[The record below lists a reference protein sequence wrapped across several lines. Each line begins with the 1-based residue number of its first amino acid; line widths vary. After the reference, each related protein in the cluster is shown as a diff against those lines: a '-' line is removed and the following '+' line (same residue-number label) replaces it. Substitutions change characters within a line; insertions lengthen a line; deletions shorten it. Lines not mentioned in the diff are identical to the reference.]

1 MVEVDF
7 EPWPSSS
14 DDNDDA
20 TRNLD
25 EIEFVVIDT
34 ETTGLFSR
42 DRIIEVGIVTFKG
55 QEILEEW
62 STLINPM
69 RDVGPTQIHGVTASM
84 VSMAPTFADVANDLA
99 RLLNGRILVCHNASF
114 DIRMLKQEFDR
125 LKIDVH
131 LGKAFCTMIAS
142 RRQLPFGA
150 SKLTDVCNE
159 LGIPIIEAHSALG
172 DARMTYEIF
181 HHIKEDSQNFLPA
194 QISYNS
200 TVNPV
205 PTVKRK
211 IFDKSVDDSLG
222 RIQAFTKK
230 VPFPT
235 SDESEIAYLLL
246 LNMAMDDLVISPAEK
261 TELTHWATEL
271 GISETRIQELHI
283 SYLDS
288 FIQAA
293 LRDQLV
299 SDIEKDFIVRI
310 GDALD
315 LVPVIPELKN
325 PNVLRSTEI
334 SVGMK
339 VCFTGTAT
347 NSLGNQIMRNEL
359 ESMAAKIG
367 LQPVGGVSKKG
378 CDLVVAAD
386 VESMSGKAQK
396 ARDWGIQVISVEK
409 FISYCTFG

>member
-1 MVEVDF
+1 MVEVHF
-7 EPWPSSS
+7 GPWSSNSEDS
-14 DDNDDA
+14 DDSI
-20 TRNLD
+20 RNLD

-42 DRIIEVGIVTFKG
+42 DRIIEIGVVAFKG
-55 QEILEEW
+55 KDILEEW

-84 VSMAPTFADVANDLA
+84 VSIAPTFGDIANDLA
-99 RLLNGRILVCHNASF
+99 RLINGRVIICHNASF
-114 DIRMLKQEFDR
+114 DIRMLKQEFER
-125 LKIDVH
+125 QKIDVQ

-142 RRQLPFGA
+142 RRLLPAGA
-150 SKLTDVCNE
+150 SKLTDACEE
-159 LGIPIIEAHSALG
+159 LEIPIVEAHSALG
-172 DARMTYEIF
+172 DARMTYELF
-181 HHIKEDSQNFLPA
+181 QYIKEDSQNFLPA
-194 QISYNS
+194 LIPYNS
-200 TVNPV
+200 KINPV

-246 LNMAMDDLVISPAEK
+246 LNMAMDDLVISPDEK
-261 TELTHWATEL
+261 TELTHWAIEL
-271 GISETRIQELHI
+271 GISEARIQELHN

-293 LRDQLV
+293 LRDKLI
-299 SDIEKDFIVRI
+299 SEIEKDLISRVGR
-310 GDALD
+310 ALD
-315 LVPVIPELKN
+315 LVPVIPELRN
-325 PNVLRSTEI
+325 PNVLRTTEI

-347 NSLGNQIMRNEL
+347 NTLGNQIMRNDL
-359 ESMAAKIG
+359 EAMAAKIG

>member
-1 MVEVDF
+1 MVEVNF
-7 EPWPSSS
+7 GPWSSS
-14 DDNDDA
+14 TEDDDDSI
-20 TRNLD
+20 RNLD

-34 ETTGLFSR
+34 ETTGLFTR
-42 DRIIEVGIVTFKG
+42 DRIIEIGVVAFKG
-55 QEILEEW
+55 QELLEEW

-69 RDVGPTQIHGVTASM
+69 RDVGPTQIHGITASM
-84 VSMAPTFADVANDLA
+84 VAIAPTFKDIANDLA
-99 RLLNGRILVCHNASF
+99 RLINGRIIVCHNASF
-114 DIRMLKQEFDR
+114 DIRMLKQEFESQ
-125 LKIDVH
+125 KIDVK

-142 RRQLPFGA
+142 RRLLPAGA
-150 SKLTDVCNE
+150 SKLTDACEE
-159 LGIPIIEAHSALG
+159 LEIPVVEAHSALG
-172 DARMTYEIF
+172 DARMTYELF
-181 HHIKEDSQNFLPA
+181 HHIKEDPQNILPA
-194 QISYNS
+194 LISYDS
-200 TVNPV
+200 RINPI

-211 IFDKSVDDSLG
+211 IFHKSDDDSLG

-246 LNMAMDDLVISPAEK
+246 LNMAMDDLIISPAERN
-261 TELTHWATEL
+261 ELAHWATEL
-271 GISETRIQELHI
+271 GISEARIQELHN

-293 LRDQLV
+293 LRDQLI
-299 SDIEKDFIVRI
+299 SGIEKDLIARVGR
-310 GDALD
+310 ALD

-334 SVGMK
+334 SEGMK

-347 NSLGNQIMRNEL
+347 NSLGNEIMRNDL
-359 ESMAAKIG
+359 EAMAAKIG
-367 LQPVGGVSKKG
+367 LQPVGAVSKKG

-396 ARDWGIQVISVEK
+396 ARGWGIHVISVEK